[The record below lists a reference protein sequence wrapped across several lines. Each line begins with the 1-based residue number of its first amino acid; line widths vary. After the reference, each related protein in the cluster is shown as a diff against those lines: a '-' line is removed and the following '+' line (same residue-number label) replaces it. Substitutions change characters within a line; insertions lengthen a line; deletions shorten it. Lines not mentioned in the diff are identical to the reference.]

1 MTRRRIPT
9 NAGMFVAIL
18 LLVFMALLSF
28 GAVLRESPTFDEIAH
43 IGAGLS
49 YVQKFDLRLNPE
61 HPPLTKALSGLALTL
76 CGTYADYAGPA
87 WNYSKDFLPAFLGQW
102 SFGQSVISRWNN
114 SETTLIWAR
123 LPMLLLTLA
132 LGWTIFAFATRL
144 GGVWGGLIC
153 LAVYVSAPVFLAFGP
168 LVLTDIPIALFSV
181 LTIWAFAN
189 LWRSPQRA
197 NVWVF
202 ALCLSGAFLSKFS
215 ALILLLGILTSG
227 LTTRWLPLY
236 DQPASTNERK
246 VWRRLRWRAA
256 GKGLLWTVLLVY
268 AFYLVLSWKQPT
280 DNLQR
285 IGSSVPALVLRR
297 LLLPP
302 ATYLG
307 GMFLVLFTFG
317 RSTFLLGHI
326 YRQGVWFF
334 YPVVFA
340 LKSQLGF
347 LGLLLLTALL
357 GLDRKRSRGFV
368 GPTIA
373 PELRMHWRTLWVT
386 LVVFAGVCIVS
397 HFDISVRH
405 FSVPLALLILMLAP
419 VHRMLEG
426 TAGES
431 KGLFHAG
438 AAATA
443 VLALGC
449 LFTAAHAYPWYLPY
463 VNAIGA
469 GNPVYTLMSDSNVD
483 WNGALPEVRQ
493 FAERNKL
500 QSLALDSYGMFDD
513 TLFVPQSR
521 PWDCQ
526 VPTPGDANQ
535 WIVVSAN
542 MILDAANC
550 SWLMQYEQQELAG
563 GSMYAVHL
571 PKEIPPY
578 GTAGGPP
585 LPAERRS
592 FLGAPFDMK
601 AVMLQVSRHPETIP
615 EVLRQ
620 FQKPSASAHQ

>member
-1 MTRRRIPT
+1 M
-9 NAGMFVAIL
+9 
-18 LLVFMALLSF
+18 
-28 GAVLRESPTFDEIAH
+28 
-43 IGAGLS
+43 
-49 YVQKFDLRLNPE
+49 
-61 HPPLTKALSGLALTL
+61 
-76 CGTYADYAGPA
+76 
-87 WNYSKDFLPAFLGQW
+87 
-102 SFGQSVISRWNN
+102 ISRWNN

-123 LPMLLLTLA
+123 FPMLLLTLA
-132 LGWTIFAFATRL
+132 LGWVIFAFATRL

-153 LAVYVSAPVFLAFGP
+153 LTVYVSAPVFLAFGP

-181 LTIWAFAN
+181 LTISAFAN
-189 LWRSPQRA
+189 LWRSPQRT
-197 NVWVF
+197 NIWLF
-202 ALCLSGAFLSKFS
+202 TLCLSGAFLSKFS

-236 DQPASTNERK
+236 DQPAARDERK
-246 VWRRLRWRAA
+246 VWRRRRWRAA

-268 AFYLVLSWKQPT
+268 AFYLVLSWNQPT
-280 DNLQR
+280 DSLQR

-317 RSTFLLGHI
+317 RSTFLLGHV
-326 YRQGVWFF
+326 YPQGVWFF

-347 LGLLLLTALL
+347 LGLLLLTAFL
-357 GLDRKRSRGFV
+357 GLVRQRSKRLSAAAI
-368 GPTIA
+368 P
-373 PELRMHWRTLWVT
+373 PELGMHWRTLWVT
-386 LVVFAGVCIVS
+386 LVVFAGVCVVS

-419 VHRMLEG
+419 VQRMLECM
-426 TAGES
+426 AGES
-431 KGLFHAG
+431 RGLLHAG
-438 AAATA
+438 SAATA

-449 LFTAAHAYPWYLPY
+449 LIAAAQAYPWYLPY

-469 GNPVYTLMSDSNVD
+469 GKPVYTLMSDSNVD
-483 WNGALPEVRQ
+483 WNGVLPEVRQ
-493 FAERNKL
+493 FAERHNL
-500 QSLALDSYGMFDD
+500 QNLALDSYGMFDD
-513 TLFVPQSR
+513 ALFVPQSR

-526 VPTPGDANQ
+526 GPTQRDANQ

-550 SWLMQYEQQELAG
+550 SWLMQYQQEELAG
-563 GSMYAVHL
+563 GSMYAIHL
-571 PKEIPPY
+571 PDKIPPA
-578 GTAGGPP
+578 GAPGGPP
-585 LPAERRS
+585 RSAERRS

-615 EVLRQ
+615 EVVRQ
-620 FQKPSASAHQ
+620 FQKPSASEHH